1 MSRLSSRKKGGSF
14 TSTRSF
20 WDEYGK
26 TFLTFSIGAFM
37 CIIIVIY
44 FVRRNRKSQ
53 ASPQNENQAVPLK
66 QATTDGTPVRTKD
79 SLGELKCREVL
90 EKIFQVPFAKCRP
103 EFLHN
108 VVTST
113 DTSSY
118 RLELDCYN
126 PELAIAV
133 EYNGRQHY
141 EYVPFF
147 HRTRDAFYNQKY
159 RDEIKRIKCRENG
172 VTLIE
177 VPYTV
182 PARQIEDFIVEAL
195 SRSGKLGKSDSD
207 LPPTPREPSEETTQ
221 NSETCALEQEV
232 ESLVDNRV

>member
-1 MSRLSSRKKGGSF
+1 MSKFSSRKKG
-14 TSTRSF
+14 F

-26 TFLTFSIGAFM
+26 TFLTFSIGTFI
-37 CIIIVIY
+37 CIIVIIY
-44 FVRRNRKSQ
+44 FVRRNRTVEVQ
-53 ASPQNENQAVPLK
+53 TPQTVVLPQSPPK
-66 QATTDGTPVRTKD
+66 QKGSKD
-79 SLGELKCREVL
+79 SSGELKCREVL
-90 EKIFQVPFAKCRP
+90 EKIFQVPFSKCRP
-103 EFLHN
+103 DFLHN

-141 EYVPFF
+141 EFVPFF

-182 PARQIEDFIVEAL
+182 PVRQIEDFIVEAL
-195 SRSGKLGKSDSD
+195 NRVGKLNTT
-207 LPPTPREPSEETTQ
+207 TPASTGV
-221 NSETCALEQEV
+221 LDQEV
-232 ESLVDNRV
+232 ETTEVSENELCPSE